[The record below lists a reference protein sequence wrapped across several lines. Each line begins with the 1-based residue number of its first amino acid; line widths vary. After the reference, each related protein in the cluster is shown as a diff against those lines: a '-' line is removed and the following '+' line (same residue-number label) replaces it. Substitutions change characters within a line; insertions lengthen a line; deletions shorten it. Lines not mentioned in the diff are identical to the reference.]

1 MSNKNPRS
9 AYFSPK
15 NWLYGSVSGLNGK
28 RYSQQPVQDYEV
40 NEDGTITAY
49 GGTYNISTD
58 AQGRKYFDVLIPE
71 YNPKTKTG
79 PYLNRGFD
87 HINSSGRVV
96 GRGETYNR
104 YYVGNL
110 IPIQKE
116 VVVPSIVEESKS
128 VYPSKQPSI
137 VTAVK
142 PKQNTTIQQ
151 PSAIP
156 HEEQDDHYYFYDP
169 KIEALHKYTNR
180 LGQKDSYMMDNKHID
195 KATFDYY
202 LDSLTNLYDVEKHEN
217 HVYKLG
223 YTTDYNGKQYQQS
236 SNSNWYTYKRKPTA
250 SIQSQQNTKKPKGLI
265 NRFFG
270 FKYGG
275 KLNYLNYINNVGR
288 II

>member
-104 YYVGNL
+104 
-110 IPIQKE
+110 KR
-116 VVVPSIVEESKS
+116 SCSS
-128 VYPSKQPSI
+128 
-137 VTAVK
+137 
-142 PKQNTTIQQ
+142 
-151 PSAIP
+151 
-156 HEEQDDHYYFYDP
+156 FYC
-169 KIEALHKYTNR
+169 
-180 LGQKDSYMMDNKHID
+180 
-195 KATFDYY
+195 
-202 LDSLTNLYDVEKHEN
+202 
-217 HVYKLG
+217 
-223 YTTDYNGKQYQQS
+223 
-236 SNSNWYTYKRKPTA
+236 
-250 SIQSQQNTKKPKGLI
+250 
-265 NRFFG
+265 
-270 FKYGG
+270 
-275 KLNYLNYINNVGR
+275 
-288 II
+288 